1 MGEDFSA
8 YAYEKEVLLLDGL
21 EFYVL
26 EFEYK
31 INDQNKEYAHVK
43 LYNTGVNKISKNS
56 QVVNDELVK

>member
-8 YAYEKEVLLLDGL
+8 YAYEKEVLLFDGL

-31 INDQNKEYAHVK
+31 IND
-43 LYNTGVNKISKNS
+43 
-56 QVVNDELVK
+56 